1 MENRI
6 ETVGLCDAAIAR
18 HELLNHPFYQSWSAG
33 TLPIAALRDYAREY
47 GAFIATIDSGWR
59 TLGEDE
65 IARHEI
71 GHARVWDRTFAAA
84 LQTAVEAP
92 RTAEVGALLETARE
106 CFAGETSAIGAL
118 YAFEAQQPA
127 TAKSKLLGLKA
138 HYAAL
143 PTATGEYF
151 ELHSG
156 DYDEKTLLVERMAQL
171 DEVGSAEV
179 VAACERMSHALYDA
193 LSGIHGPYAGHCAA

>member
-1 MENRI
+1 MENRVD
-6 ETVGLCDAAIAR
+6 TVGKCDAAIAR

-59 TLGEDE
+59 TLGENE
-65 IARHEI
+65 VARHEI
-71 GHARVWDRTFAAA
+71 DHARVWDRTFAAA
-84 LQTAVEAP
+84 LATSVEAP
-92 RTAEVGALLETARE
+92 RTAEVGTLLETARE
-106 CFAGETSAIGAL
+106 CFASEASAIGAL

-143 PTATGEYF
+143 PAATGEYF

-156 DYDEKTLLVERMAQL
+156 DYDEKALLVERMAKL
-171 DEVGSAEV
+171 DDVGSAEV
-179 VAACERMSHALYDA
+179 VAACERMSRALYDA